1 MTVSMTVVDRAAM
14 EDAVDD
20 LLRQNV
26 EALVLIV
33 ADFATVDVIAG
44 IPISVPLIAAES
56 SGTLGIAE
64 RVDRPG
70 GGGTAGRR
78 VTSSGWAIATSCT
91 LRGLTARLMRRS
103 DGGCG
108 MPRCRRR
115 ASRRA
120 NRWSGDWTPS
130 SGYAIGARL
139 VETGAVAA
147 PGGATAVFCSNDQM
161 AIGVL
166 HAFSDAGV
174 AVPGDVSVVGFDDI
188 PEAEHFLPPL
198 TTVRQDFVDLG
209 ERMMST
215 LLALLSGEVV
225 AGPIRSAPRMVV
237 RSSTGP
243 VARYRTV
250 SHNPLT

>member
-1 MTVSMTVVDRAAM
+1 MWHAEVSKAGVTPR
-14 EDAVDD
+14 EP
-20 LLRQNV
+20 
-26 EALVLIV
+26 LV
-33 ADFATVDVIAG
+33 
-44 IPISVPLIAAES
+44 
-56 SGTLGIAE
+56 
-64 RVDRPG
+64 
-70 GGGTAGRR
+70 
-78 VTSSGWAIATSCT
+78 
-91 LRGLTARLMRRS
+91 
-103 DGGCG
+103 
-108 MPRCRRR
+108 
-115 ASRRA
+115 
-120 NRWSGDWTPS
+120 GDWTPS

-215 LLALLSGEVV
+215 LLALLSGEVI
-225 AGPIRSAPRMVV
+225 AGPIRSEPRVVV

-243 VARYRTV
+243 VAVTE
-250 SHNPLT
+250 P